1 MGTAWA
7 RVQRREAKV
16 PAAPGVP
23 GVGGHG
29 SWTPPASSAGDQ
41 GGPARLPRA
50 RARLWGD
57 LTLYLLSAASG
68 HKRLCCRGGDRCRHF
83 VITQLSNRRYLVSGD
98 TRSHGS
104 LAELV
109 RHYQD
114 VQFEPFGETL
124 AAACPR
130 VGTPLPGAGVAGG
143 GHVPFPPHPL
153 PPGSLAKGRRR
164 GGRVCPQLRD
174 LVGVCQS
181 LASQLGGRARRQ
193 GVGDHTPA
201 VPLPPAARGQ

>member
-1 MGTAWA
+1 M
-7 RVQRREAKV
+7 

-50 RARLWGD
+50 RARLGGD
-57 LTLYLLSAASG
+57 LTLYLLSTASG

-130 VGTPLPGAGVAGG
+130 VGTPLPRG
-143 GHVPFPPHPL
+143 
-153 PPGSLAKGRRR
+153 R
-164 GGRVCPQLRD
+164 GGRRGPRAFSSPSTAARVTHEGETKGRPCVPPVQ
-174 LVGVCQS
+174 GP
-181 LASQLGGRARRQ
+181 GGRVSVPRQ
-193 GVGDHTPA
+193 PAWQAGSPAGGV
-201 VPLPPAARGQ
+201 